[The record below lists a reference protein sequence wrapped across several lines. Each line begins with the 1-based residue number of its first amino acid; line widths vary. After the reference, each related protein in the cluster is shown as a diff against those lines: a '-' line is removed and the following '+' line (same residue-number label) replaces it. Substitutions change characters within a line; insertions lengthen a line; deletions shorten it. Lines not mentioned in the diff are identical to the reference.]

1 MTVESIINNDPTLK
15 KFIESPI
22 DYKHFDWH
30 IKLKSIAIMI
40 AIKKYLDYNY

>member
-1 MTVESIINNDPTLK
+1 MTVDNIINSDPTLK